1 MIDHGVWATAVA
13 CYPELLAGHWKTHQK
28 HPVLLATFV
37 TVINKSDG
45 HHESP
50 MMPVDIY
57 RETRAASLS
66 CNDALDLDSG
76 VHRDG
81 NSER

>member
-1 MIDHGVWATAVA
+1 MIDHEVWTTAVA
-13 CYPELLAGHWKTHQK
+13 RYPEKMAGHWKTRQK

-37 TVINKSDG
+37 SVINKHDG
-45 HHESP
+45 HHESQLR
-50 MMPVDIY
+50 PVDLY

-66 CNDALDLDSG
+66 CNGALDLDIG

>member
-1 MIDHGVWATAVA
+1 MIDHGVRATAWA
-13 CYPELLAGHWKTHQK
+13 WYPEALAGHWKTHQK
-28 HPVLLATFV
+28 QPVSATYFLQ
-37 TVINKSDG
+37 VINRSDG
-45 HHESP
+45 HHESQLR
-50 MMPVDIY
+50 PVDLY

-76 VHRDG
+76 VRRDG

>member
-1 MIDHGVWATAVA
+1 VIDQQVWTTELAW
-13 CYPELLAGHWKTHQK
+13 YPEGLAGLWKTFK
-28 HPVLLATFV
+28 IHPVSATNFLQ
-37 TVINKSDG
+37 VINKSSG
-45 HHESP
+45 HHESK
-50 MMPVDIY
+50 MKPVDLY

-76 VHRDG
+76 VRRDG